1 MMEPS
6 QWEEHLMA
14 LRFICRSFGPF
25 FLGSEW
31 KVPAEISGVMDDVCC
46 PFFQDGFWICRL
58 VVSTSRFVPKSC
70 IEESVT
76 SKLGKSH
83 TQEQG
88 YFRNLQQDP
97 MIVSFHPFEIAGR
110 ASKKDISRVSWQVV
124 SNIGIFATCIY
135 HYISY
140 LFIFHI

>member
-1 MMEPS
+1 
-6 QWEEHLMA
+6 MA

-97 MIVSFHPFEIAGR
+97 MIVSFHLLKSQVGLRKRTFRVLAGR
-110 ASKKDISRVSWQVV
+110 
-124 SNIGIFATCIY
+124 
-135 HYISY
+135 
-140 LFIFHI
+140 